1 MNRGFFLFFF
11 PIFLDGLF
19 FCVLNLTLTPYFS
32 GCYVKNGRMRIVYLS
47 ERGHLPVNMAR
58 IFNFVKIGDKLKRIH
73 III

>member
-1 MNRGFFLFFF
+1 M
-11 PIFLDGLF
+11 
-19 FCVLNLTLTPYFS
+19 LTPYFS